1 MKRTSSFVAQQP
13 KRKRV
18 TVSRMKVDRGPTAS
32 QIAAAKIAAMRSE
45 ELKFLD
51 TAINQTI
58 ANTMVQNNLN
68 VVSQDDTE
76 DGRTG
81 RRITVRSVDIKG
93 CVSITGAVAAAN
105 ARDWVK
111 LMLVLDT
118 QANKAAAITS
128 TDLFVSDAIESYNNL
143 ANKNRFRVLW
153 TDEFTLAIGG
163 AAASGAAFVFG
174 SDSHYFR
181 CHKKV
186 EIPIDFDNT
195 ATSGAR
201 TTQTQNS
208 LSFVA
213 ISENGVSAIN
223 AGAARIRFTDA

>member
-1 MKRTSSFVAQQP
+1 MGSQA
-13 KRKRV
+13 KRV
-18 TVSRMKVDRGPTAS
+18 KAQRSKPTAS
-32 QIAAAKIAAMRSE
+32 QLAAAKMAAAKSM

-51 TAINQTI
+51 TDLSGAL
-58 ANTMVQNNLN
+58 ANTLSQESICIVA
-68 VVSQDDTE
+68 QDDTE

-81 RRITVRSVDIKG
+81 RRITVKSIDIKG
-93 CVSITGAVAAAN
+93 CCSITGAVAAAN

-118 QANKAAAITS
+118 QTNKGATFNA
-128 TDLFVSDAIESYNNL
+128 TDLLVSDAIESFNNL
-143 ANKNRFRVLW
+143 ANKKRFRVLW
-153 TDEFTLAIGG
+153 ADEFTLAIGG

-186 EIPIDFDNT
+186 DIPLDYDT
-195 ATSGAR
+195 SATSGTR
-201 TTQTQNS
+201 TSMTQNC

-213 ISENGVSAIN
+213 ITENGVAAIN
-223 AGAARIRFTDA
+223 AGQARIRFTDA